1 MTELGIVSAI
11 DLSHPAAA
19 ERRDN
24 AKAAANERPGR
35 ETLSEREARRRR
47 EVGLRVGRSGLAGH
61 DRVII
66 ASLVLAVRPIECG
79 PF

>member
-1 MTELGIVSAI
+1 VTELGIVSAI

-24 AKAAANERPGR
+24 AKAAVNERPRR
-35 ETLSEREARRRR
+35 EALSEREARRRR
-47 EVGLRVGRSGLAGH
+47 EIRLRVGRSGLARH

-66 ASLVLAVRPIECG
+66 ALVLAGAANRM
-79 PF
+79 